1 MPKSC
6 VLLLAILLAATAAPV
21 PAAAAPPV
29 CDASR
34 VGTVAPMAGK
44 RCACRYERGGSLAG
58 RKPGYRWD
66 CGILRPADR
75 FAPLA
80 PSQPPPDW
88 LGPVIVDQRS
98 VRP

>member
-1 MPKSC
+1 MSASR
-6 VLLLAILLAATAAPV
+6 VLLLTILLTATGTPV
-21 PAAAAPPV
+21 PLAAGPPI

-34 VGTVAPMAGK
+34 VGTVTPMAGK
-44 RCACRYERGGSLAG
+44 RCECRYERGGSLTG

-80 PSQPPPDW
+80 PPEPPPDW
-88 LGPVIVDQRS
+88 LGPLIVDQRS